1 MYANSFVNAQSATLA
16 PLMSSSSNDGDVD
29 IRPWIPSKYLQKGGT
44 TVLIGKRRSGKS
56 TTILNIMYHMQNV
69 FEFGFIFCGSAST
82 REQYSRH
89 VPHDFISDTMSLDLI
104 NKLMNFQDRRRS
116 LKTIRPIFI
125 IIDDFAF
132 NRSVLRSSTMYK
144 LFANGRHYQIFFIL
158 GMQYSL
164 SIGPDARGNIDTLI
178 LHRDVTVQNQQKLY
192 DNYNISFKNFE
203 EFRGVLLDVT
213 RQHRVLVFQKDLECV
228 DDFPIFHWKAKH
240 PIPCFKVSPHLQWWK
255 TGKAVLLS
263 AIDTVLSGT
272 LMRDPRQDG
281 KYLLT
286 YANKHNKRNQTN
298 NAALLQQKRNNNNL
312 FVCRPDTKRNIRDR
326 TRTFN
331 VIAPKM
337 IATKQHTNSLHNAK
351 PTASRMHSMRRLIP
365 THKKHRHDQH
375 AAHDHKQKTG
385 QKSVSLQY
393 VAPHR
398 SAKTPKTFSHQATFM
413 QPIRKAQVAQRGTA
427 NTSSVPARKKAHVFN
442 RGAKKQRGMAAFFL
456 GV

>member
-1 MYANSFVNAQSATLA
+1 MQTSYTPSMNT
-16 PLMSSSSNDGDVD
+16 SSNDGDVD
-29 IRPWIPSKYLQKGGT
+29 IRPWIPNKYLQKGGT

-56 TTILNIMYHMQNV
+56 TTILNIMMHMQNM

-116 LKTIRPIFI
+116 LRTIRPIFI

-144 LFANGRHYQIFFIL
+144 LFANGRHYQIFFVL

-178 LHRDVTVQNQQKLY
+178 LHRDVTIQNQQKLY

-228 DDFPIFHWKAKH
+228 DDFPVFHWKGKH
-240 PIPCFKVSPHLQWWK
+240 PIPPFKISPHLQWWN
-255 TGKAVLLS
+255 TGKSAMLA

-272 LMRDPRQDG
+272 LLRDPTQNGRYMLSYKNKERRTG
-281 KYLLT
+281 K
-286 YANKHNKRNQTN
+286 N
-298 NAALLQQKRNNNNL
+298 NAIQVGKQIGTNL
-312 FVCRPDTKRNIRDR
+312 FVCRPDTKRNVRER
-326 TRTFN
+326 TRSFN
-331 VIAPKM
+331 VIAPKSTLPPTREYRM
-337 IATKQHTNSLHNAK
+337 THGNAPPRFTRHSGVRNFNPPERGTTSHQQPHFKK
-351 PTASRMHSMRRLIP
+351 P
-365 THKKHRHDQH
+365 
-375 AAHDHKQKTG
+375 
-385 QKSVSLQY
+385 KSVSLKYTTTQNVQSSRHNNFSSNSSKPIAPSSMQHASFLQPKRNTY
-393 VAPHR
+393 YTKPKPVSMPINKRNEQKQKSNAVAKP
-398 SAKTPKTFSHQATFM
+398 
-413 QPIRKAQVAQRGTA
+413 
-427 NTSSVPARKKAHVFN
+427 
-442 RGAKKQRGMAAFFL
+442 RGMASFFL
-456 GV
+456 GI